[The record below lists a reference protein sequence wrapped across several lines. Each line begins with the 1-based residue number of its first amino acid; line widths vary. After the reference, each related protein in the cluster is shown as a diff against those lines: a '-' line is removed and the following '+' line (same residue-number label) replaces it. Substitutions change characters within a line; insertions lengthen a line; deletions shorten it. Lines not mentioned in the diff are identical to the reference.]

1 MTMRIKKTEEMNFYE
16 ILNVPASASQQSIE
30 QAYTVGKNAF
40 EEDSLAHYGLVDQE
54 ERERT
59 LRRIEEAFKTLSN
72 TRKRRRYDVK
82 ILRIK
87 SEADED
93 AYFRTT
99 TEKLVIED
107 TDTSS
112 RTAFWSRLKR
122 IFRS

>member
-1 MTMRIKKTEEMNFYE
+1 MRIKKTEEMNFYE
-16 ILNVPASASQQSIE
+16 ILNVPPSASQQSIE

-40 EEDSLAHYGLVDQE
+40 EEGSLAHYGLVDQE

-59 LRRIEEAFKTLSN
+59 LRRIEEAFKTLSVP
-72 TRKRRRYDVK
+72 RRRRRYDVK

-99 TEKLVIED
+99 TEKLVIEEAE
-107 TDTSS
+107 TGS

-122 IFRS
+122 LFRS

>member
-16 ILNVPASASQQSIE
+16 ILNVPPSASQQSIE

-40 EEDSLAHYGLVDQE
+40 EEDSLATYGLVDQE

-59 LRRIEEAFKTLSN
+59 LRRIEEAFKTLS
-72 TRKRRRYDVK
+72 TPRKRRRYDVK

-107 TDTSS
+107 TDTGS
-112 RTAFWSRLKR
+112 RAAFWSRLKR
-122 IFRS
+122 LFKS